1 MTQNIKISPSIL
13 SADFSILGEEIKS
26 LEKAGA
32 DLIHVDVMDGH
43 FVPNITMGPPI
54 IKMIRKCTKLPFDVH
69 LMISPVEKYIKDFA
83 NAGSDIITIH
93 PEATDNLKRAIKTI
107 KSLGKKAGVS
117 LNPKTPISALM
128 DVINEIDL
136 ILIMSVNPGFA
147 GQSFMNEVL
156 PKVKELRQLINE
168 KKLEIDIEIDGG
180 INFETAP
187 LAVKAGANILVSGTT
202 IFAGGSLKE
211 NILKLR
217 NCA

>member
-1 MTQNIKISPSIL
+1 
-13 SADFSILGEEIKS
+13 
-26 LEKAGA
+26 
-32 DLIHVDVMDGH
+32 MDGH
-43 FVPNITMGPPI
+43 FVQNITMGPPI

-69 LMISPVEKYIKDFA
+69 LMISPVEKYIKAFA
-83 NAGSDIITIH
+83 DAGSDIITIH
-93 PEATDNLKRAIKTI
+93 PEATDNLKRAVSSI

-128 DVINEIDL
+128 EVINDIDL

-147 GQSFMNEVL
+147 GQSFMSEVL
-156 PKVKELRQLINE
+156 PKVTELRKMIND
-168 KKLEIDIEIDGG
+168 KKLKIDIEIDGG

-202 IFAGGSLKE
+202 IFSGSLKD
-211 NILKLR
+211 NIQKLR

>member
-1 MTQNIKISPSIL
+1 VAQNIKISPSIL
-13 SADFSILGEEIKS
+13 SADFSILGDEIKS
-26 LEKAGA
+26 LEQAGA

-43 FVPNITMGPPI
+43 FVQNITMGPPI

-69 LMISPVEKYIKDFA
+69 LMISPVEKYIKAFA
-83 NAGSDIITIH
+83 DAGSDIITIH
-93 PEATDNLKRAIKTI
+93 PEATDNLKRAVGTI
-107 KSLGKKAGVS
+107 KSLGKKAGIS

-128 DVINEIDL
+128 DVINDIDL

-147 GQSFMNEVL
+147 GQSFMSEVL
-156 PKVKELRQLINE
+156 PKVTELRKLIND
-168 KKLEIDIEIDGG
+168 KKFKIDIEIDGG

-202 IFAGGSLKE
+202 IFSGSLKD
-211 NILKLR
+211 NIQKLR

>member
-1 MTQNIKISPSIL
+1 MAQNIKISPSIL
-13 SADFSILGEEIKS
+13 SADFSILGDEIKS
-26 LEKAGA
+26 LEQAGA
-32 DLIHVDVMDGH
+32 DLIHIDVMDGH

-54 IKMIRKCTKLPFDVH
+54 IKMVRKCTKLPFDVH
-69 LMISPVEKYIKDFA
+69 LMISPVEKYIKAFA
-83 NAGSDIITIH
+83 DAGSDIITIH
-93 PEATDNLKRAIKTI
+93 PEATDNLKRAVGTI

-128 DVINEIDL
+128 DVINDIDL

-147 GQSFMNEVL
+147 GQSFMSEVL
-156 PKVKELRQLINE
+156 LKVTELRKMINE
-168 KKLEIDIEIDGG
+168 KKLKIDIEIDGG

-202 IFAGGSLKE
+202 IFSGSLKD
-211 NILKLR
+211 NIQKLR

>member
-1 MTQNIKISPSIL
+1 MAQNIKISPSIL
-13 SADFSILGEEIKS
+13 SADFSILSDEIKN

-54 IKMIRKCTKLPFDVH
+54 IKAIRKCTKLPFDVH
-69 LMISPVEKYIKDFA
+69 LMISPVEKYIKAFA
-83 NAGSDIITIH
+83 DAGSDIITLH
-93 PEATDNLKRAIKTI
+93 PEATDNLKRAIQTV
-107 KSLGKKAGVS
+107 KSFGKKAGVS

-128 DVINEIDL
+128 DVINDIDL

-147 GQSFMNEVL
+147 GQSFMSEVL
-156 PKVKELRQLINE
+156 PKVSELRKMIND
-168 KKLEIDIEIDGG
+168 KKLKIDIEIDGG

-202 IFAGGSLKE
+202 IFSGSLKD
-211 NILKLR
+211 NIQKLR

>member
-1 MTQNIKISPSIL
+1 MAQNIKISPSIL
-13 SADFSILGEEIKS
+13 SADFSILGDEIKS

-54 IKMIRKCTKLPFDVH
+54 IKMVRKCTKLPFDVH
-69 LMISPVEKYIKDFA
+69 LMISPVEKYIKAFA
-83 NAGSDIITIH
+83 DAGADIITIH
-93 PEATDNLKRAIKTI
+93 PEATDNLKRAVSAI

-117 LNPKTPISALM
+117 LNPKTPINALM
-128 DVINEIDL
+128 DVINDIDL
-136 ILIMSVNPGFA
+136 ILVMSVNPGFA
-147 GQSFMNEVL
+147 GQSFMAEVL
-156 PKVKELRQLINE
+156 PKVSELRKMIND
-168 KKLEIDIEIDGG
+168 KKLKIDIEIDGG

-202 IFAGGSLKE
+202 IFSGSLKD
-211 NILKLR
+211 NIEKLR

>member
-1 MTQNIKISPSIL
+1 VAQNIKISPSIL
-13 SADFSILGEEIKS
+13 SADFSILGDEIKS
-26 LEKAGA
+26 LEQAGA

-43 FVPNITMGPPI
+43 FVQNITMGPPI
-54 IKMIRKCTKLPFDVH
+54 IKMIRKCTKVPFDVH
-69 LMISPVEKYIKDFA
+69 LMISPVEKYIKAFA
-83 NAGSDIITIH
+83 DAGSDIITIH
-93 PEATDNLKRAIKTI
+93 PEATDNLKRAVGTI

-128 DVINEIDL
+128 DVINDIDL

-147 GQSFMNEVL
+147 GQSFMGEVL
-156 PKVKELRQLINE
+156 PKVTELRKLINE
-168 KKLEIDIEIDGG
+168 KKLKIDIEIDGG

-202 IFAGGSLKE
+202 IFSGSLKD
-211 NILKLR
+211 NIQKLR

>member
-1 MTQNIKISPSIL
+1 MAQNIKISPSIL
-13 SADFSILGEEIKS
+13 SADFSILGDEIKS

-43 FVPNITMGPPI
+43 FVQNITMGPPI

-69 LMISPVEKYIKDFA
+69 LMISPVEKYIKAFA
-83 NAGSDIITIH
+83 DAGSDIITIH
-93 PEATDNLKRAIKTI
+93 PEATDNLKRAVGTI

-128 DVINEIDL
+128 DVINDIDL

-147 GQSFMNEVL
+147 GQSFMGEVL
-156 PKVKELRQLINE
+156 PKVTELRKLIND
-168 KKLEIDIEIDGG
+168 KKLKIDIEIDGG

-202 IFAGGSLKE
+202 IFSGSLKD
-211 NILKLR
+211 NIQKLR

>member
-1 MTQNIKISPSIL
+1 MAQNIKISPSIL
-13 SADFSILGEEIKS
+13 SADFSILGDEIKS

-54 IKMIRKCTKLPFDVH
+54 IKMVRKCTKLPFDVH
-69 LMISPVEKYIKDFA
+69 LMISPVEKYIKAFA
-83 NAGSDIITIH
+83 EAGADIITIH
-93 PEATDNLKRAIKTI
+93 PEATDDLKRAVSAI

-117 LNPKTPISALM
+117 LNPKTPINALM
-128 DVINEIDL
+128 DVINDIDL
-136 ILIMSVNPGFA
+136 ILVMSVNPGFA
-147 GQSFMNEVL
+147 GQSFMAEVL
-156 PKVKELRQLINE
+156 PKVSELRKMIND
-168 KKLEIDIEIDGG
+168 KKLKIDIEIDGG

-202 IFAGGSLKE
+202 IFSGSLKD
-211 NILKLR
+211 NIQKLR

>member
-1 MTQNIKISPSIL
+1 VAQNIKISPSIL
-13 SADFSILGEEIKS
+13 SADFSILGDEIKS
-26 LEKAGA
+26 LEQAGA

-43 FVPNITMGPPI
+43 FVQNITMGPPI
-54 IKMIRKCTKLPFDVH
+54 IKMVRKCTKLPFDVH
-69 LMISPVEKYIKDFA
+69 LMISPVEKYIKAFA
-83 NAGSDIITIH
+83 DAGSDIITIH
-93 PEATDNLKRAIKTI
+93 PEATDNLKRAVGTI

-128 DVINEIDL
+128 DVINDIDL

-147 GQSFMNEVL
+147 GQSFMGEVL
-156 PKVKELRQLINE
+156 PKVTELRKLIND
-168 KKLEIDIEIDGG
+168 KKLKIDIEIDGG

-202 IFAGGSLKE
+202 IFSGSLKD
-211 NILKLR
+211 NIQKLR

>member
-1 MTQNIKISPSIL
+1 VTQNIKISPSIL

-43 FVPNITMGPPI
+43 FVPNITIGPPI
-54 IKMIRKCTKLPFDVH
+54 IKMVRRFTKLPFDVH
-69 LMISPVEKYIKDFA
+69 LMISPVEKYIKAFA
-83 NAGSDIITIH
+83 DAGSDIITIH
-93 PEATDNLKRAIKTI
+93 PEATDNLKRAVTTI

-117 LNPKTPISALM
+117 LNPKTPINALM

-136 ILIMSVNPGFA
+136 ILIMSVNPGFG
-147 GQSFMNEVL
+147 GQSFMSEVL
-156 PKVKELRQLINE
+156 PKVKELRQMINE
-168 KKLEIDIEIDGG
+168 KKLKIDIEIDGG

-187 LAVKAGANILVSGTT
+187 LAIKAGANILVSGTT
-202 IFAGGSLKE
+202 IFAGGSLKD

>member
-1 MTQNIKISPSIL
+1 MAQNIKISPSIL
-13 SADFSILGEEIKS
+13 SADFSILGDEIKS

-43 FVPNITMGPPI
+43 FVQNITMGPPI

-69 LMISPVEKYIKDFA
+69 LMISPVEKYIKAFA
-83 NAGSDIITIH
+83 DAGSDIITIH
-93 PEATDNLKRAIKTI
+93 PEATDNLKRAVSTI

-128 DVINEIDL
+128 EVINDIDL

-147 GQSFMNEVL
+147 GQSFMSEVL
-156 PKVKELRQLINE
+156 PKVTELRKMIND
-168 KKLEIDIEIDGG
+168 KKLKIDIEIDGG

-202 IFAGGSLKE
+202 IFSGSLKD
-211 NILKLR
+211 NIQKLR

>member
-1 MTQNIKISPSIL
+1 MAQNIKISPSIL
-13 SADFSILGEEIKS
+13 SADFSILGDEIKN

-54 IKMIRKCTKLPFDVH
+54 IKAIRKCTKLPFDVH
-69 LMISPVEKYIKDFA
+69 LMISPVEKYIKAFA
-83 NAGSDIITIH
+83 DAGSDIITLH
-93 PEATDNLKRAIKTI
+93 PEATDNLKRAIQTV
-107 KSLGKKAGVS
+107 KSFGKKAGVS

-128 DVINEIDL
+128 DVINDIDL

-147 GQSFMNEVL
+147 GQSFMSEVL
-156 PKVKELRQLINE
+156 QKISELRKMIND
-168 KKLEIDIEIDGG
+168 KKLKIDIEIDGG

-202 IFAGGSLKE
+202 IFSGSLKD
-211 NILKLR
+211 NIKKLR

>member
-1 MTQNIKISPSIL
+1 MAQNIKISPSIL
-13 SADFSILGEEIKS
+13 SADFSILGDEIKS
-26 LEKAGA
+26 LEHAGA

-43 FVPNITMGPPI
+43 FVQNITMGPPI

-69 LMISPVEKYIKDFA
+69 LMISPVEKYIKAFA
-83 NAGSDIITIH
+83 DAGSDIITIH
-93 PEATDNLKRAIKTI
+93 PEATDNLKRAVGTI

-128 DVINEIDL
+128 DVINDIDL

-147 GQSFMNEVL
+147 GQSFMGEVL
-156 PKVKELRQLINE
+156 PKVTELRKLIND
-168 KKLEIDIEIDGG
+168 KKLKIDIEIDGG

-202 IFAGGSLKE
+202 IFSGSLKD
-211 NILKLR
+211 NIQKLR

>member
-1 MTQNIKISPSIL
+1 MAQNIKISPSIL
-13 SADFSILGEEIKS
+13 SADFSILGDEIKS

-43 FVPNITMGPPI
+43 FVQNITMGPPI
-54 IKMIRKCTKLPFDVH
+54 IKMVRKCTKLPFDVH
-69 LMISPVEKYIKDFA
+69 LMISPVEKYIKAFA
-83 NAGSDIITIH
+83 DAGSDIITIH
-93 PEATDNLKRAIKTI
+93 PEATDNLKRAVGTI

-128 DVINEIDL
+128 DVINDIDL
-136 ILIMSVNPGFA
+136 ILVMSVNPGFA
-147 GQSFMNEVL
+147 GQSFMAEVL
-156 PKVKELRQLINE
+156 PKVTELRKMIND
-168 KKLEIDIEIDGG
+168 KKLKIDIEIDGG

-202 IFAGGSLKE
+202 IFSGSLKD
-211 NILKLR
+211 NIQKLR

>member
-83 NAGSDIITIH
+83 EAGSDIITVH
-93 PEATDNLKRAIKTI
+93 PEATDNLKRAVKTI

-117 LNPKTPISALM
+117 LNPKTPISVLM

-147 GQSFMNEVL
+147 GQSFMSEVL
-156 PKVKELRQLINE
+156 PKVKELRQIVNE
-168 KKLEIDIEIDGG
+168 KKLKIDIEIDGG

-202 IFAGGSLKE
+202 IFTGSSLKE

>member
-1 MTQNIKISPSIL
+1 MAQNIKISPSIL
-13 SADFSILGEEIKS
+13 SADFSILGDEIKS

-54 IKMIRKCTKLPFDVH
+54 IKMVRKCTKLPFDVH
-69 LMISPVEKYIKDFA
+69 LMISPVEKYIKAFA
-83 NAGSDIITIH
+83 DAGADIITIH
-93 PEATDNLKRAIKTI
+93 PEATDNLKRAVGAI
-107 KSLGKKAGVS
+107 KSSGKKAGVS

-128 DVINEIDL
+128 NVINELDL
-136 ILIMSVNPGFA
+136 ILVMSVNPGFA
-147 GQSFMNEVL
+147 GQSFMSEVL
-156 PKVKELRQLINE
+156 PKVTELRKMIND
-168 KKLEIDIEIDGG
+168 KKLKIDIEIDGG

-202 IFAGGSLKE
+202 IFSGSLKD
-211 NILKLR
+211 NIQKLR

>member
-1 MTQNIKISPSIL
+1 MAKNIKISPSIL
-13 SADFSILGEEIKS
+13 SADFSILGDEIKS
-26 LEKAGA
+26 LEQAGA

-43 FVPNITMGPPI
+43 FVQNITMGPPI

-69 LMISPVEKYIKDFA
+69 LMISPVEKYIKAFA
-83 NAGSDIITIH
+83 DAGSDIITIH
-93 PEATDNLKRAIKTI
+93 PEATDNLKRAVSTI

-128 DVINEIDL
+128 DVINDIDL

-147 GQSFMNEVL
+147 GQSFMSEVL
-156 PKVKELRQLINE
+156 PKVTELRKMINDE
-168 KKLEIDIEIDGG
+168 KLKIDIEIDGG

-202 IFAGGSLKE
+202 IFSGSLKD
-211 NILKLR
+211 NIQKLR

>member
-1 MTQNIKISPSIL
+1 MAQNIKISPSIL
-13 SADFSILGEEIKS
+13 SADFSILGDEIKN

-54 IKMIRKCTKLPFDVH
+54 IKAIRKCTKLPFDVH
-69 LMISPVEKYIKDFA
+69 LMISPVEKYIKAFA
-83 NAGSDIITIH
+83 DAGSDIITLH
-93 PEATDNLKRAIKTI
+93 PEATDNLKRAVSTI

-147 GQSFMNEVL
+147 GQSFMSEVL
-156 PKVKELRQLINE
+156 PKVSELRKMIND
-168 KKLEIDIEIDGG
+168 KKLKIDIEIDGG

-202 IFAGGSLKE
+202 IFSGSLKD
-211 NILKLR
+211 NIQKLR

>member
-1 MTQNIKISPSIL
+1 MAQNIKISPSIL
-13 SADFSILGEEIKS
+13 SADFSTLGDEIKS

-54 IKMIRKCTKLPFDVH
+54 IKMVRKCTKLPFDVH
-69 LMISPVEKYIKDFA
+69 LMISPVEKYIKAFA
-83 NAGSDIITIH
+83 DAGSDIITIH
-93 PEATDNLKRAIKTI
+93 PEATDNLKRAVGTI
-107 KSLGKKAGVS
+107 KSLEKKAGVS

-128 DVINEIDL
+128 NVINDIDL

-147 GQSFMNEVL
+147 GQSFMSEVL
-156 PKVKELRQLINE
+156 PKVTELRKMINE
-168 KKLEIDIEIDGG
+168 KKLKIDIEIDGG

-202 IFAGGSLKE
+202 IFSGSLKD
-211 NILKLR
+211 NIQKLR